1 MYIVRFIRRD
11 KQPAELYYYPRKEDA
26 LYHLNMFQDDDSEL
40 YTRIDVV
47 EDNEKETMI
56 ASIIF

>member
-11 KQPAELYYYPRKEDA
+11 KQPAELYYYLRKEDA

-40 YTRIDVV
+40 YTRIDVI

>member
-1 MYIVRFIRRD
+1 MYIVRFIRQD

-26 LYHLNMFQDDDSEL
+26 LYHLNMFHDDDSEL
-40 YTRIDVV
+40 YTRIDVI

-56 ASIIF
+56 ASVIF